1 MAMDMEPT
9 LQSLHNVVNSI
20 QGVKLGRFPR
30 VTTDSGATSAPGDR
44 GDTAPATTVASGAAG
59 EVRRAA
65 EAAADPEAVA
75 RFVERFGL
83 LLTDA
88 GWPRMPARVFA
99 CLLSDEGG
107 RLTARE
113 LATRLQ
119 VSPAAISGA
128 VRYLAQVGLV
138 ARARVPGARLDHY
151 QLADD
156 VWYESFVHRMAQL
169 RRWEQGIA
177 EGVDLVGSDTAAGR
191 RLDESREFFAFLRAE
206 MPLMLERWRA
216 RARPHPRSG

>member
-1 MAMDMEPT
+1 M
-9 LQSLHNVVNSI
+9 
-20 QGVKLGRFPR
+20 
-30 VTTDSGATSAPGDR
+30 TTDSGGSPASGDR
-44 GDTAPATTVASGAAG
+44 GGTAPTTTVG
-59 EVRRAA
+59 A
-65 EAAADPEAVA
+65 EADHEVVPEADPAADHEVDRDADPEAVAEVEPAADRDTDPEAVA

-113 LATRLQ
+113 LATRLR

-138 ARARVPGARLDHY
+138 ARDRVPGARLDHY
-151 QLADD
+151 RLADD
-156 VWYESFVHRMAQL
+156 LWYESFVQRMSQL
-169 RRWEQGIA
+169 GRWEHGIA

-206 MPLMLERWRA
+206 LALMLERWRTRP
-216 RARPHPRSG
+216 RADRPQA